1 MRLSHFETLAPVC
14 PRCRTTN
21 GQNSSLRLFSVF
33 KESGGHILEGV
44 VHCSN
49 TGCFMEFPIIDGIPI
64 LVPDVAGYLRDNVSM
79 LMART
84 DLSETIES
92 ILGDCA
98 GPGSAFDTQRQHIST
113 YAWDSYGDLDPDES
127 AEAGTGD
134 AKPGAVVRC
143 LDAGLALTG
152 AAPQSP
158 AIDIG
163 CSVGR
168 TSFELAARSDGL
180 VLGVDLHLPMLR
192 MARTVLECG
201 VVRYPRRR
209 VGIVYDRREFEVAFD
224 DAERVDFWACDA
236 MAPPFREGGFGTAVA
251 LNVLDCVNAPRD
263 FLDRLSGLLRPGGTA
278 VLSTP
283 YDWSTG
289 ATPVETW
296 IGGHSQRGPDGGASE
311 PFVRALLTDGAH
323 PQSVTGLSI
332 LGEIAEFPWQARLH
346 DRSIVSYAAHVLAL
360 TASG

>member
-1 MRLSHFETLAPVC
+1 MRLSHFEALAPIC
-14 PRCRTTN
+14 PRCRAQS
-21 GQNSSLRLFSVF
+21 GLESPVVLSAVL
-33 KESGGHILEGV
+33 KESGGHVVEGV
-44 VHCSN
+44 LHCSN
-49 TGCFMEFPIIDGIPI
+49 PACYMEFPIVDGIPI
-64 LVPDVAGYLRDNVSM
+64 LVPNVAGYLSDNVPA

-98 GPGSAFDTQRQHIST
+98 GPGSTFDTQRQHIST
-113 YAWDSYGDLDPDES
+113 YAWDSYGDLDPAES
-127 AEAGTGD
+127 PQSRYGD
-134 AKPGAVVRC
+134 AEPGAVVRC

-152 AAPQSP
+152 STPESP

-168 TSFELAARSDGL
+168 TSFELAQRSDGL

-192 MARTVLECG
+192 MARQVLETG

-209 VGIVYDRREFEVAFD
+209 VGIVYDRREFQVSFAE
-224 DAERVDFWACDA
+224 AERVDFWACDA
-236 MAPPFREGGFGTAVA
+236 LAPPFRDRQFSTAAA
-251 LNVLDCVNAPRD
+251 LNVFDCLQSPRD
-263 FLDRLSGLLRPGGTA
+263 FLDQLSRLLRPGGTA

-296 IGGHSQRGPDGGASE
+296 IGGHSQRGPDAGASE
-311 PFVRALLTDGAH
+311 PFVRALLTEGAH
-323 PQSVTGLSI
+323 PQSVSGLKI
-332 LGEIAEFPWQARLH
+332 LGEIADFPWQARLH
-346 DRSIVSYAAHVLAL
+346 DRSTVAYAAHVLAL
-360 TASG
+360 RAEA

>member
-1 MRLSHFETLAPVC
+1 MTLSA
-14 PRCRTTN
+14 
-21 GQNSSLRLFSVF
+21 VF

-44 VHCSN
+44 LHCTD
-49 TGCFMEFPIIDGIPI
+49 TGCFMEFPIVDGIPI
-64 LVPDVAGYLRDNVSM
+64 LVPDVAGYLRDNVPV
-79 LMART
+79 LMARS

-113 YAWDSYGDLDPDES
+113 YAWDGYGDLDPE
-127 AEAGTGD
+127 ETEQTRYGD

-143 LDAGLALTG
+143 LEAGLELTG

-158 AIDIG
+158 VFDIG

-168 TSFELAARSDGL
+168 TSFEMARLSDGL

-192 MARTVLECG
+192 VARQALVEG

-209 VGIVYDRREFEVAFD
+209 VGIVYDRREFGVSFEGS
-224 DAERVDFWACDA
+224 ERVDFWACDA
-236 MAPPFREGGFGTAVA
+236 LAPPFRAGAFGTAVS
-251 LNVLDCVNAPRD
+251 LNVLDCLNSPRD
-263 FLDRLSGLLRPGGTA
+263 FLEQLASLLRPGGTA

-296 IGGHSQRGPDGGASE
+296 IGGHSQRGPDAGASE
-311 PFVRALLTDGAH
+311 PFLRALLTHGAH
-323 PQSVTGLSI
+323 PQSVSGLRI
-332 LGEIAEFPWQARLH
+332 LGEIADFPWQARLH
-346 DRSIVSYAAHVLAL
+346 ARSTVAYAAHVLAL
-360 TASG
+360 VASA